1 MRLAHAVDVINEP
14 ALSAVAYSQIRSDII
29 SCRLLPNKRL
39 PVEALRE
46 RYRVGAGPIRESLM
60 QLVAEGLVQ
69 LEQNKGFRVSTVS
82 REELLDLTRTRIEIE
97 AIVLRWSIEHG
108 GVEWEANLVGAFHR
122 LSRRAKFDTTN
133 NRTINEAWSHEHR
146 SFHSALAS
154 ACGSPTLLAI
164 RDSLFDRAQRYVALS
179 IMSKSM
185 RRNDVI
191 EHEQIMQAAL
201 ARNVRRTTE
210 LNRAHIEL
218 TAEKVAKS
226 LGEIDR
232 RKPVGL
238 TT

>member
-1 MRLAHAVDVINEP
+1 
-14 ALSAVAYSQIRSDII
+14 
-29 SCRLLPNKRL
+29 
-39 PVEALRE
+39 
-46 RYRVGAGPIRESLM
+46 
-60 QLVAEGLVQ
+60 
-69 LEQNKGFRVSTVS
+69 
-82 REELLDLTRTRIEIE
+82 
-97 AIVLRWSIEHG
+97 
-108 GVEWEANLVGAFHR
+108 
-122 LSRRAKFDTTN
+122 
-133 NRTINEAWSHEHR
+133 
-146 SFHSALAS
+146 
-154 ACGSPTLLAI
+154 
-164 RDSLFDRAQRYVALS
+164 
-179 IMSKSM
+179 MSKST